1 MPFKVYTYPKFGDH
15 CIAFGIIKE
24 FAKRHDKICMYTDES
39 PQSSRDT
46 NRRLYSSIKNVEL
59 IDEPYVEEKHQRDW
73 GLANT
78 KPWIDAVKP
87 WAEDPLLPAPDW
99 YDDSWRFDVQ
109 WYMNASVPFH
119 LKWDNFYFER
129 DIKKEQEVY
138 YDILGL
144 KHNEEFIFWHED
156 LSRGYRLKRDN
167 VPTDMRWLH
176 FSDIQEVN
184 ILDILYTVERAKEIH
199 TFNTGLAALIDL
211 SQIYHPALFFH
222 KYIRPMIFDQPILKL
237 NWRIIE

>member
-24 FAKRHDKICMYTDES
+24 FAKQHDTVYMYTDES
-39 PQSSRDT
+39 PQSTRDT

-156 LSRGYRLKRDN
+156 LSRGYKLKRDN
-167 VPTDMRWLH
+167 VPTDIRWIH